1 MNRRG
6 SVKTK
11 GRSEVADDQ
20 EMPRPFDLRTIRY
33 LVRLMGTYDLSEINL
48 AEGDQRIRIRRGPR
62 VVQTAAPL
70 AAQAVSPAPVTAP
83 TPTPVAEKPA
93 TKLIDIKSP
102 TVGTFYAQ
110 RDAGSSPFVTVGS
123 RVNPATVV
131 CLIEAMKVYNDI
143 PAEVSGVIREV
154 CVNNKESVEFNTV
167 LFRVDP
173 AG

>member
-1 MNRRG
+1 M
-6 SVKTK
+6 

-20 EMPRPFDLRTIRY
+20 EMPRPFDVRTIRY
-33 LVRLMGTYDLSEINL
+33 LVRLMSNHDISEINL

-62 VVQTAAPL
+62 VVQTAAPIAAL
-70 AAQAVSPAPVTAP
+70 ASAPSHAASAA
-83 TPTPVAEKPA
+83 TPTPATEKPA
-93 TKLIDIKSP
+93 SKLIDIKSP

-110 RDAGSSPFVTVGS
+110 RDPGSPPFVTVGS

-143 PAEVSGVIREV
+143 QAEVSGVIREV
-154 CVNNKESVEFNTV
+154 CINNKESVEFNTV

-173 AG
+173 LG

>member
-1 MNRRG
+1 M
-6 SVKTK
+6 
-11 GRSEVADDQ
+11 ADDQ

-70 AAQAVSPAPVTAP
+70 ATHAAPPGPVTAT
-83 TPTPVAEKPA
+83 TPTPAAEKP
-93 TKLIDIKSP
+93 TPSKLIDIKSP
-102 TVGTFYAQ
+102 TVGTFYSQ
-110 RDAGSSPFVTVGS
+110 RDPGSPPFVTVGS

-173 AG
+173 LG